1 MLPELG
7 ELTVSGDSG
16 ARCPSAAAPAQPV
29 SEVEDRPAVKFS
41 NLSASQSLLDELA
54 PRLRPEELAERWI
67 VARGLSLLAP
77 PRRCFRPCGELAL
90 QEKMDMM
97 AMAARGR
104 RFSEVAPAVPC
115 RATRPRGDVSPG
127 RTAAPPLTR
136 GVRAGSPKTGARCRT
151 TPWLKPARATPR
163 YLYSAA
169 VADACWEERPEGG

>member
-41 NLSASQSLLDELA
+41 NLSASQSLLEELA

-77 PRRCFRPCGELAL
+77 PRRCFRLCGELAP

-97 AMAARGR
+97 AMAERGR
-104 RFSEVAPAVPC
+104 RYSEVTPAVPC
-115 RATRPRGDVSPG
+115 RVTRLDETFRQAAPQRAHSRGTLTHPKMLRAATRSTTHPG
-127 RTAAPPLTR
+127 
-136 GVRAGSPKTGARCRT
+136 
-151 TPWLKPARATPR
+151 
-163 YLYSAA
+163 
-169 VADACWEERPEGG
+169 